1 MAVSTLSKDILVK
14 TYSVTTVTNSQVS
27 PFGAYVDSTV
37 PQIQG
42 YTPMFI
48 ILEGLGSTN
57 PSSARMFGATG
68 VFVWTKT
75 AATINVRVLY
85 IKN

>member
-1 MAVSTLSKDILVK
+1 MAVSKICKDFLVK
-14 TYSVTTVTNSQVS
+14 TYRVTTKANTQVS
-27 PFGAYVDSTV
+27 PFGAYVDQAIDT
-37 PQIQG
+37 IDG
-42 YTPMFI
+42 YTPMLI
-48 ILEGLGSTN
+48 TLESLGSTN

-68 VFVWTKT
+68 LFVWTKT